1 MIQTW
6 VALPTEHSEW
16 SVYIAKGQLEI
27 DNFKYNMGQ
36 MIVFNKNENPIIIAI
51 EDTTFLLL
59 GGESLGERYI
69 WWNFVSSRRERIE
82 QAKADWKAGRII
94 LPPND
99 NKDFIPLPETKIR
112 SGGKQVGPAP
122 GPLS

>member
-6 VALPTEHSEW
+6 VALPTEHSER

-27 DNFKYNMGQ
+27 DDFKYNMGQ

-51 EDTTFLLL
+51 EDTRFLLL

-122 GPLS
+122 EPLS